1 VPNPAAPN
9 SGGVPN
15 TAAPNTGGAAGGIA
29 LR

>member
-1 VPNPAAPN
+1 VPNTAAPN
-9 SGGVPN
+9 TGGVPN